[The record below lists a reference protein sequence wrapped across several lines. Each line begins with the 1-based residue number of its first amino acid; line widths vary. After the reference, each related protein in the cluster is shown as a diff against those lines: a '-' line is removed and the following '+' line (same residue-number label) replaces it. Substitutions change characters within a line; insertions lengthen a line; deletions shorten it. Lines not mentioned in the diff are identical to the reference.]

1 MFVAVCDQKRGN
13 STFRCSK
20 AGPSL
25 PGMIASRS
33 SHSISSKGS
42 RPGIV
47 KKRPGATDAA
57 SSTTTLTTSST
68 QVVWSCCS
76 LAVAISCPPLPPA

>member
-33 SHSISSKGS
+33 SHSISSNGS

-47 KKRPGATDAA
+47 KKRRGATDAV
-57 SSTTTLTTSST
+57 SSTTTFTILLRGCFLA
-68 QVVWSCCS
+68 SC
-76 LAVAISCPPLPPA
+76 A